1 MRTVSKVCTI
11 IAIVLLSVALLFQ
24 SMALYAI
31 THRDVVTELAE
42 NQWLTPAWITSLVL
56 LPVSLVL
63 TMLLKKKER
72 MNLLPLLMAA
82 VGTVLALMVAIALR
96 NALPTQV
103 NMNSINQT
111 QGLTVWRLVYRHLTS
126 VAAGVFIMIAC
137 HLNGKATRDERI
149 QAENDA
155 YKEHFDLSET
165 GAVFKDEESTI
176 GLNRYAEEF
185 GEKAPTRRLKRSLRD
200 KLRKK

>member
-1 MRTVSKVCTI
+1 MRTFAKVSNI
-11 IAIVLLSVALLFQ
+11 IAIVLLVVAILFQ
-24 SMALYAI
+24 SMAIYAV
-31 THRDVVTELAE
+31 TTRDTVKELAE
-42 NQWLTPAWITSLVL
+42 NQWLIPVWIASLLLLILALVL
-56 LPVSLVL
+56 G
-63 TMLLKKKER
+63 LLFKKKER
-72 MNLLPLLMAA
+72 INLLPLLLAA
-82 VGTVLALMVAIALR
+82 AGTLFSLMVAMALW
-96 NALPTQV
+96 NALPSQV
-103 NMNSINQT
+103 NLNSINQT

-176 GLNRYAEEF
+176 GLNHYAEEF